1 MSVVAPETGFG
12 EINRDVL
19 DADFPVLIPGAH
31 LDYILI
37 ADKNLSRWRGGG
49 YAHRESESYER
60 D

>member
-1 MSVVAPETGFG
+1 VVAPETGFG

-37 ADKNLSRWRGGG
+37 ADKN
-49 YAHRESESYER
+49 
-60 D
+60 